1 MKKTVNGLS
10 LFIEGESKN
19 RAMIFIHGFP
29 FDHSA
34 WQAQI
39 DMFSPEYYCVAY
51 DIRGL
56 GDSSVGDGQFTMESF
71 VDDLFMIMDEMSLNK
86 PILCAHSMGGYISL
100 RALER
105 MEDKFSA
112 VILLDTVSNADN
124 NEGRLKRAAAIKRIN
139 SEGLAPFVKDFI
151 SLCYGEAYKREHQA
165 DFQKRVQKSASYN
178 PLGVKGCLLA
188 MLSRND
194 TTQYLS
200 SITIPSLLICGE
212 DDALTPPQKM
222 KEMSQQMKNA
232 EFVLIKNSAHMS
244 AIENPV
250 DVNSA
255 IKSFCKTVLEI

>member
-1 MKKTVNGLS
+1 MKKTVDGLS
-10 LFIEGESKN
+10 LFIEGNSKN
-19 RAMIFIHGFP
+19 RTIVFIHGFP
-29 FDHSA
+29 FNHSA

-39 DMFSPEYYCVAY
+39 EMFSADYYCIAY

-56 GDSSVGDGQFTMESF
+56 GDSVVGDGQFTMESF
-71 VDDLFMIMDEMSLNK
+71 VDDLSTIIDKMSLDK

-100 RALER
+100 RALQRMQER
-105 MEDKFSA
+105 FLA
-112 VILLDTVSNADN
+112 VILLDTVSGADN
-124 NEGRLKRAAAIKRIN
+124 NEGKLKRAAAIKKIN
-139 SEGLAPFVKDFI
+139 SEGLTPFVKDFI
-151 SLCYGEAYKREHQA
+151 TLCYGELYKREHLE
-165 DFQKRVQKSASYN
+165 DFQKRIDLSASYN

-212 DDALTPPQKM
+212 EDALTPPSAM
-222 KEMSQQMKNA
+222 KEMSQEMKNS

-255 IKSFCKTVLEI
+255 IKSFLEKV